1 MKIQSFITVLMI
13 SMWLTACGGP
23 SGSESPEKEEIPDT
37 QNPDTENPDTENP
50 DSGTSEPE
58 EISLEVDSA
67 ITNENSDGV
76 IIHILA
82 NDQGITPAVRDTL
95 AITSPEQ
102 GTAIIND
109 DGTVTYQPNT
119 DYYGEDRFTYSVID
133 LENEAGY
140 ETVVTITVNPVTTL
154 TTAITYPSP
163 NTLRNFGGAASL
175 QVRGQIMNQDGSPAI
190 IGDITKVNIND
201 TQAALNEQSHWQ
213 AVVSIGNSSNV
224 KLNVTTQALDGSE
237 SSAEAMI
244 SNEAVLQSLRRIA
257 YAGNDIVYIV
267 DEYNNDALIKS
278 DLSVAYGHQTVLV
291 DNKLDDDGEY
301 DIRDVSW
308 DAANNRVILAID
320 INGLSDTAKVI
331 SVDPVTGQTQLL
343 FHDPDDQRYAALEWI
358 GDNQFIAIAGS
369 ESTST
374 GSLIHVDLSNPE
386 SVVKTVFEGHT
397 AISYGDITFY
407 EDRIYL
413 AHYYDKAVLSM
424 ALPSGHSTWQD
435 YSVVTGTSG
444 SETKGFGPNLGKPRA
459 LVALDSFIYVGD
471 HNDVLKIDI
480 TSGERSILNEDF
492 GFIIGIDAIRDEESS
507 QLLVSDDSHRAIY
520 EVDVDIDDPQLML
533 KAINRTGS
541 GPQSTN
547 NESRG
552 LANGNANTVYMTDDN
567 QIFSISLINGDREYL
582 PVSLP
587 NDSRLTELVFDE
599 ATHFLYA
606 SDYALKSIYKIDLS
620 DLENITYST
629 LASGDLVHFARDMV
643 LTKVFDT
650 SYLLVTNDDGLTR
663 INTETGALENIEINA
678 ANMNDIFQ
686 IEIKG
691 SYLYVIQ
698 SGFDGILKYTLDE
711 SGCYCNREDL
721 SISQRPVKLSISDDN
736 TTAYFTD
743 SFRRVYEMDIATGG
757 YSELSQP
764 EDNVIILRSPSSL
777 MLVESEQKL
786 IIADSHVRGI
796 LEKDLVSGQISV
808 ISQ

>member
-13 SMWLTACGGP
+13 SMWLTACGGS

-140 ETVVTITVNPVTTL
+140 ETVVTITVNPVTRL

-175 QVRGQIMNQDGSPAI
+175 QVRGQITNQDGSPAS
-190 IGDITKVNIND
+190 IGDINKVNIND
-201 TQAALNEQSHWQ
+201 TQAVLNEQSDWQ
-213 AVVSIGNSSNV
+213 AVVSIGNNSNV

-237 SSAEAMI
+237 SSAEVMI
-244 SNEAVLQSLRRIA
+244 NNEAVLQSMRRIA

-267 DEYNNDALIKS
+267 DEYNNDTLIKS

-291 DNKLDDDGEY
+291 DNKLGSDGEY

-407 EDRIYL
+407 EDRVYL

-424 ALPSGHSTWQD
+424 ALPSGDSAWQD

-444 SETKGFGPNLGKPRA
+444 SETKGYGPNLGKPRA

-471 HNDVLKIDI
+471 HNSVLAIDI
-480 TSGERSILNEDF
+480 ATGVRSELSEDF
-492 GFIIGIDAIRDEESS
+492 GYIIGIDAIHNDESS
-507 QLLVSDDSHRAIY
+507 QLLVSDDSHSALY
-520 EVDVDIDDPQLML
+520 AVDLEAPELMR
-533 KAINRTGS
+533 KAVNRTGS

-552 LANGNANTVYMTDDN
+552 LANVNANTVYMTDDN

-587 NDSRLTELVFDE
+587 NDSRLTELVFDQE
-599 ATHFLYA
+599 KHFLYA
-606 SDYALKSIYKIDLS
+606 GDYALKSIYKIDLS

-643 LTKVFDT
+643 LTKVLDT
-650 SYLLVTNDDGLTR
+650 SYLLVTNDDALTR

-678 ANMNDIFQ
+678 ANVNDIFQ
-686 IEIKG
+686 IEIKD
-691 SYLYVIQ
+691 SNLYVIQ
-698 SGFDGILKYTLDE
+698 NGYNGILKYTLDE

-721 SISQRPVKLSISDDN
+721 SVSQRPVMLTISDDN
-736 TTAYFTD
+736 STAYFTD
-743 SFRRVYEMDIATGG
+743 SFRRVYEMDIATGD
-757 YSELSQP
+757 YSELPQP

-786 IIADSHVRGI
+786 IVADSHARGI